1 MTGNSIVTR
10 LGPDVWYLVL
20 QHVPD
25 RNDLSNLCRVCKEL
39 NTFAT
44 QFLYRTITIG
54 PPLVDNYTTYFRKMM
69 RLTGEKPEYKLHS
82 TKWGESL
89 ALVLRLATHL
99 NGNSQVQAHAVR
111 EIDIMAMRSQERRKE
126 PDNLGPEFEEELPGL
141 VRVLPNLR
149 HVRMSSS
156 TPTFEELFRA
166 LHEHP
171 NKPEIHLLKEN
182 GSRLVSGAIPGVVTI
197 KAQVSPWEDTPEKPN
212 TVVPDIE
219 KLLFA
224 CPNLKSFS
232 LSVRNNYGGCMS
244 PRLHHPVTKT
254 FQFASSNAVT
264 FPPLEF
270 LSLSG
275 YDMSDEEWPH
285 WRDGLDWSRL
295 KILHLGPDPVRSRG
309 PAMADLLGRFEGHAT
324 ALRTLTVETWAAEGK
339 ETCPPLL
346 SFLESF
352 DTLEELT
359 VNGHFIPVQNL
370 ARHRKLRRLCLHC
383 IEVQRPEGSCRPT
396 YGVADLTLLDEICP
410 GLETLEID
418 ISRNASGEWSK
429 EVIGPL
435 ASSFSHLRDLTIHCE
450 AGLVFD
456 YARQDEPVLPLLDEG
471 LVRAFAEVF
480 FASRGS
486 SRMEKLTIKTGEGLR
501 RFPQW
506 HPRYRRVEEKCT
518 REFNAWLQKSDG
530 EVKVEGCKVFLF

>member
-1 MTGNSIVTR
+1 MTGNSFVTQ

-25 RNDLSNLCRVCKEL
+25 RKDLSNLCRVCKEL

-44 QFLYRTITIG
+44 QFLYRTITVG
-54 PPLVDNYTTYFRKMM
+54 PPFLDKYAAYFMK
-69 RLTGEKPEYKLHS
+69 LSGEQYKS
-82 TKWGESL
+82 QWTRWGESL
-89 ALVLRLATHL
+89 ALVRRLAAHH
-99 NGNSQVQAHAVR
+99 NGNSQVQAHAVAVR
-111 EIDIMAMRSQERRKE
+111 EIDIKAMRGPEGKPRK
-126 PDNLGPEFEEELPGL
+126 PRVTLGPRFEEELPDL

-149 HVRMSSS
+149 HVRMLSS
-156 TPTFEELFRA
+156 TPAFEELFQA

-182 GSRLVSGAIPGVVTI
+182 GSRLVSGHIPGVVTI
-197 KAQVSPWEDTPEKPN
+197 KAQVSPWEDTPAKPN

-244 PRLHHPVTKT
+244 PTIHHGVTKT

-275 YDMSDEEWPH
+275 YDMSNEEWPH

-295 KILHLGPDPVRSRG
+295 KNLDLGPDPVRSRG

-324 ALRTLTVETWAAEGK
+324 ALRTLTVETWAAEGA

-359 VNGHFIPVQNL
+359 VKGHFIPVQNL
-370 ARHRKLRRLCLHC
+370 ARHRKLRRLRLHC
-383 IEVQRPEGSCRPT
+383 IEVRRPEGSRRPT
-396 YGVADLTLLDEICP
+396 YGVADLALLDETCP

-418 ISRNASGEWSK
+418 ISRNASGKWSK
-429 EVIGPL
+429 EVTGTL
-435 ASSFSHLRDLTIHCE
+435 ASSFSNLRDLTLHCE
-450 AGLVFD
+450 VGLVFD
-456 YARQDEPVLPLLDEG
+456 YARQDEPFLPLLDEG
-471 LVRAFAEVF
+471 LVRAFAEAF
-480 FASRGS
+480 FSARGT
-486 SRMEKLTIKTGEGLR
+486 SRMEKLTIKTGERLR

-506 HPRYRRVEEKCT
+506 HPGYRRVEEKRT
-518 REFNAWLQKSDG
+518 REFNTWLQRSDG
-530 EVKVEGCKVFLF
+530 KVKVEGGKIGLF

>member
-1 MTGNSIVTR
+1 MTGNSFVTR

-25 RNDLSNLCRVCKEL
+25 RLDLSNLCRVCKEL

-54 PPLVDNYTTYFRKMM
+54 PPFVDKYAAYFMK
-69 RLTGEKPEYKLHS
+69 LSGEKYKSQS

-89 ALVLRLATHL
+89 ALVRRLAAHD
-99 NGNSQVQAHAVR
+99 GNSQFQAHAVR
-111 EIDIMAMRSQERRKE
+111 EIDIKAMRGQERKPRE
-126 PDNLGPEFEEELPGL
+126 TLGPEFEEALPGL

-149 HVRMSSS
+149 QVRMLSS
-156 TPTFEELFRA
+156 TPAFEELFRA

-182 GSRLVSGAIPGVVTI
+182 GSRLVSGHIPGVVTI
-197 KAQVSPWEDTPEKPN
+197 KAQVSPWEDTAEKPN

-219 KLLFA
+219 KLVFA

-232 LSVRNNYGGCMS
+232 LSVRNNYGGCMR
-244 PRLHHPVTKT
+244 PTVHHGITKT
-254 FQFASSNAVT
+254 FQFASSNAAT

-295 KILHLGPDPVRSRG
+295 KSLDLGPHPVRSRG

-346 SFLESF
+346 NFLESF

-359 VNGHFIPVQNL
+359 VKGHFVPVQNL
-370 ARHRKLRRLCLHC
+370 ARHRKLKRLCLHC

-396 YGVADLTLLDEICP
+396 YGVADLALLDEICP

-429 EVIGPL
+429 EVLGIL
-435 ASSFSHLRDLTIHCE
+435 ASSFSNLRDLTLHCE
-450 AGLVFD
+450 VGLVFD
-456 YARQDEPVLPLLDEG
+456 FTRQNEPFLPLLDEA
-471 LVRAFAEVF
+471 LVRAFAEAF
-480 FASRGS
+480 FASRS
-486 SRMEKLTIKTGEGLR
+486 TSRIQRLTIKTGERLR

-506 HPRYRRVEEKCT
+506 HPGYRHVEEKCT

-530 EVKVEGCKVFLF
+530 KVKVEQCKVGFMLF